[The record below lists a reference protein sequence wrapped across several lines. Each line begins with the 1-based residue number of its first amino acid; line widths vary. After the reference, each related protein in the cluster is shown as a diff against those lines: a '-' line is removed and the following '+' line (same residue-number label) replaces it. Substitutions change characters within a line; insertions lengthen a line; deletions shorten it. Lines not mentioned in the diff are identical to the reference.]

1 MLQSEMYTQEDYI
14 LHLDEGDNGFKAG
27 EVHGLIA
34 ATEYQK
40 QSWSRVGQS
49 WICCWV
55 IMKLRF

>member
-34 ATEYQK
+34 ATEDQK

-49 WICCWV
+49 WIC
-55 IMKLRF
+55 